1 MDKCIK
7 FDTVINHFNRYQVG
21 LTLNNLY
28 PTINGK
34 CACGCN
40 NDLPE
45 NRKKW
50 FSDICRQKSYINF
63 AIVKG
68 DNKIIRDEVF
78 KRDKGFCCKCGVYSK
93 YWQADH
99 IRPVFI
105 GGGACS
111 LYNLQT
117 LCIDCHKEKT
127 TYNLSHHNAISSQ
140 AASIR
145 FIRI

>member
-1 MDKCIK
+1 MK
-7 FDTVINHFNRYQVG
+7 
-21 LTLNNLY
+21 L
-28 PTINGK
+28 
-34 CACGCN
+34 
-40 NDLPE
+40 
-45 NRKKW
+45 
-50 FSDICRQKSYINF
+50 
-63 AIVKG
+63 
-68 DNKIIRDEVF
+68 VF
-78 KRDKGFCCKCGVYSK
+78 KEHNLKSIHNDKGFCCKCGVYSK

-145 FIRI
+145 FIRILYAEGQISMPCLNISNDIQSFGFATSLLFNKKSCV